1 MIKICEIL
9 STYGILGLLIEG
21 ILMGLAAF
29 IQTLRS
35 SNEAFMQKWRH
46 YRRAMRNKD
55 LSEIKLTKIKGYIFE
70 RDILFSKKFSDL
82 KKIQEHKNYIII
94 AH

>member
-35 SNEAFMQKWRH
+35 SNEAFMQK
-46 YRRAMRNKD
+46 
-55 LSEIKLTKIKGYIFE
+55 
-70 RDILFSKKFSDL
+70 
-82 KKIQEHKNYIII
+82 
-94 AH
+94 